1 MASTRPTGGGR
12 VARIGAS
19 SGFGDVE
26 SARAF
31 LIRAQADVLLVDL
44 GLPDGDGITLIRLCA
59 GLQPAYETAVVT
71 VFSDSERVLACLEA
85 GATGYIL

>member
-1 MASTRPTGGGR
+1 M
-12 VARIGAS
+12 
-19 SGFGDVE
+19 E